1 MKKMIA
7 VFSILILLAA
17 AVKIAFLNINA
28 ERPIIHEFEMG
39 TEVFYENNYY
49 EDSSEIRNGYSIT
62 VLSARIVKTDDF
74 LKEYQI
80 AELNIPKGI
89 DDPFI
94 QYVPEYVFDVE
105 VKVKNINNNNE
116 NSGIDL
122 YNTILAADDFKLQVD
137 DKIWSALYPQLNSIK
152 KFKLVE
158 NSEAIIH
165 FPYAISYGDAELQHS
180 VNSDMLYKADFQL
193 ILSKYPV
200 DLRINIQLPN
210 FY

>member
-1 MKKMIA
+1 MKKIIA
-7 VFSILILLAA
+7 IFSVMLLLSA
-17 AVKIAFLNINA
+17 AVKIAFLNMNA
-28 ERPIIHEFEMG
+28 ERPNIQEFEMG
-39 TEVFYENNYY
+39 TEVFYEDNYY

-62 VLSARIVKTDDF
+62 VLSAKIFKTDDF
-74 LKEYQI
+74 LQEHQI
-80 AELNIPKGI
+80 KELNIPKDI

-180 VNSDMLYKADFQL
+180 VTSDMLYKTDFQL
-193 ILSKYPV
+193 VLSKYPV
-200 DLRINIQLPN
+200 DMRINIHSDS
-210 FY
+210 